1 MPNIIMYLY
10 WEYMWVFCFVLFY
23 FILFIYMIH
32 MVYNA
37 GKKELFFES
46 GEVDLIIFT
55 AILALV

>member
-1 MPNIIMYLY
+1 MYLY